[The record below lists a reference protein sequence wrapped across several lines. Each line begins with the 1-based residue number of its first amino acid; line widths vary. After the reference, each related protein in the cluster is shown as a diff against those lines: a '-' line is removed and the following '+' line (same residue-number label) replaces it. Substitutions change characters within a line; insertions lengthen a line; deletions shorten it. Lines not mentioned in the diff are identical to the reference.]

1 VRGLLQQAVT
11 NRFVALAVAVTV
23 VVTDQLT
30 KWWALNALDDGP
42 ISVIGD
48 FLVLRLVRNPG
59 AAFNSLQGSGVLIAV
74 LAIAVVLVLVRVS
87 ASAEHRHEAV
97 VFGLILGG
105 AAGNLADR
113 IFRADGFLDG
123 EVVDWIDLWFVP
135 TFNVADAS
143 LTIGAAIAIIVSL
156 LPKRTA

>member
-1 VRGLLQQAVT
+1 MNPRL
-11 NRFVALAVAVTV
+11 VALAVGAV
-23 VVTDQLT
+23 VVVLDQLT
-30 KWWALNALDDGP
+30 KWWALASFSDGP
-42 ISVIGD
+42 TSIIGD
-48 FLVLRLVRNPG
+48 FLTFRLVRNPG

-74 LAIAVVLVLVRVS
+74 LAFAVVLVLVRVS
-87 ASAEHRHEAV
+87 GTAEHRHETV

-123 EVVDWIDLWFVP
+123 AVVDWVDLWFIP

-143 LTIGAAIAIIVSL
+143 LTIGATLAVL
-156 LPKRTA
+156 VTFLPKTRV

>member
-1 VRGLLQQAVT
+1 MSLR
-11 NRFVALAVAVTV
+11 RVALLIGAMV
-23 VVTDQLT
+23 VIGDQLT
-30 KWWALNALDDGP
+30 KWWALSALSDGP

-48 FLVLRLVRNPG
+48 FLTFRLVRNSG

-74 LAIAVVLVLVRVS
+74 IAIAVVLVLVRVS
-87 ASAEHRHEAV
+87 ATAERPHEAV

-123 EVVDWIDLWFVP
+123 AVVDWIDLWFIP

-143 LTIGAAIAIIVSL
+143 LTIGATLAVLVTFI
-156 LPKRTA
+156 PKTRV

>member
-1 VRGLLQQAVT
+1 MSPRRIALLIGAI
-11 NRFVALAVAVTV
+11 
-23 VVTDQLT
+23 VVTADQLT
-30 KWWALNALDDGP
+30 KWWALEAFSDGP
-42 ISVIGD
+42 TSIIGD
-48 FLVLRLVRNPG
+48 FLVLKLVRNSG

-74 LAIAVVLVLVRVS
+74 IAIAVVLVIVRVS
-87 ASAEHRHEAV
+87 GSAEHRHEAW

-123 EVVDWIDLWFVP
+123 AVIDWIDLWFIP

-143 LTIGAAIAIIVSL
+143 LTAGAALAVLVSFI
-156 LPKRTA
+156 PKTRV